1 MIKSEFIKRIEDELI
16 LAAKEQVISSYT
28 AETLEELCRVWDKH
42 SMDIIVSTDS
52 TDRILKLFT
61 DLCNGKTLFPVDLET
76 DEVINIG
83 GDFFAYKRC
92 KDIIKNNVTNTI
104 SYKSAYKIICKK
116 FYNVIDKICSNC
128 ATIHNPDKIY
138 LSKGGVITN
147 EYIEKVYIRGSIFMP
162 KNPVNLDCSKV
173 MINLAYKD
181 IYTIDSRSNKLKAL
195 MEFYEVPILKD
206 DKFKN
211 IDLRNFKFED
221 HGNNDCGN

>member
-83 GDFFAYKRC
+83 EDFFAYKRC

-147 EYIEKVYIRGSIFMP
+147 EYIEKVYIRGQH
-162 KNPVNLDCSKV
+162 
-173 MINLAYKD
+173 
-181 IYTIDSRSNKLKAL
+181 
-195 MEFYEVPILKD
+195 FYA
-206 DKFKN
+206 
-211 IDLRNFKFED
+211 
-221 HGNNDCGN
+221 